1 MWGVALK
8 CGTAMIRRVVCC
20 VPPEVMAEQRPPQ
33 SHVPLRCVFA
43 KLCNARPFVD
53 DIWMGFGA
61 GGEVRKR
68 WAPHLTVDSL
78 RLVSVVSA
86 QCGFAGKS

>member
-1 MWGVALK
+1 VGCGVEVWVSDTSHSVWSA
-8 CGTAMIRRVVCC
+8 
-20 VPPEVMAEQRPPQ
+20 PEVMAEQRPPQ